1 MAVNK
6 EINTIG
12 KFIPYLL
19 AAIAALWTY
28 DKYISRDNT
37 MFFKKQLDKKDLII
51 EQKDDEENRYFI
63 YKSKIDTKV
72 EIDSTL
78 KQLSK

>member
-1 MAVNK
+1 MPLNK
-6 EINTIG
+6 EVNTIG

-19 AAIAALWTY
+19 GAIAALWTY